1 MTRKKLPP
9 RRDHI
14 NQSVTIGGKVRLYV
28 GVDSVQPKELWLRVK
43 GEGITSLI
51 VAFCDQLAI
60 STASRLQRGETLEE
74 ICEPWVGIKVEP
86 CGPVK
91 GDERIKMCSSILDYL
106 GRYLLV
112 HYGGRDD
119 LAHVPKPEKAL

>member
-9 RRDHI
+9 RRGHI

-28 GVDSVQPKELWLRVK
+28 GVDSDEPKELWLRVK
-43 GEGITSLI
+43 GEGITSLV
-51 VAFCDQLAI
+51 VALCDQQAI
-60 STASRLQRGETLEE
+60 STARRLQRGETLEE
-74 ICEPWVGIKVEP
+74 ICGPWVGVKVEP
-86 CGPVK
+86 CGVVK
-91 GDERIKMCSSILDYL
+91 GDERIKMCTSILDYL

-112 HYGGRDD
+112 YCAGRDD